1 MSVIFGTLKKVLF
14 WSYERG
20 SWQYDIMCVVIL
32 AFIILAPNRVFEQ
45 HDSTTPIILR
55 SEEVGSIDPS
65 NLEQMEARIRH
76 LTGTPVSISRIE
88 KARDTLGEL
97 YLIYQK

>member
-1 MSVIFGTLKKVLF
+1 MKLIFSTLKKILF

-45 HDSTTPIILR
+45 RDTVTPIVLR
-55 SEEVGSIDPS
+55 SEEIGAIDPG
-65 NLEQMEARIRH
+65 NLEQMETRLQQI
-76 LTGTPVSISRIE
+76 TGSQVTISRVE
-88 KARDTLGEL
+88 KAKDKLGDV

>member
-1 MSVIFGTLKKVLF
+1 MKLIFSALKKVLF

-20 SWQYDIMCVVIL
+20 SWQYDIMCVMIL

-45 HDSTTPIILR
+45 RDSTTPIILR
-55 SEEVGSIDPS
+55 SEEIGSIDPS
-65 NLEQMEARIRH
+65 NLGQMETRLQQ
-76 LTGTPVSISRIE
+76 LTGKPLSISRIE
-88 KARDTLGEL
+88 KARDTLGEV